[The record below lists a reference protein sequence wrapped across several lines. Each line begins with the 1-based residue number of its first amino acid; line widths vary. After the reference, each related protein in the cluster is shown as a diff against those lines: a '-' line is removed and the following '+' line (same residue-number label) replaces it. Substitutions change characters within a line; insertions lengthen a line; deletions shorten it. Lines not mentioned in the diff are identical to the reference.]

1 MQTPYSRVLINQDGI
16 AATVTKIFEV
26 QYNNA
31 DVENANSPEAW
42 WCYFGGENVGA
53 GTLDA
58 ELSNL
63 PPVAEGTPVPT
74 YQVEGGAPIANMTQ
88 VVAAGPANAK
98 NDLKYCEVIGGRVK
112 IVVTPSAAPVAGKA
126 TVVLMA
132 NRPFNIRDVTP

>member
-1 MQTPYSRVLINQDGI
+1 MQTPYSRVLINQDAI
-16 AATVTKIFEV
+16 AAIVEKIYEI

-42 WCYFGGENVGA
+42 WCYFGGEITGA

-58 ELSNL
+58 ALKNL
-63 PPVAEGTPVPT
+63 PPVAEGTPAPA
-74 YQVEGGAPIANMTQ
+74 YQVAGGASIAAMTQ
-88 VVAAGPANAK
+88 VVAIGAPQ

-112 IVVTPSAAPVAGKA
+112 ITVTPSAPGVAGKA
-126 TVVLMA
+126 TVILMA